1 MIYPDTLV
9 PFSRPL
15 KVIPSAGPNL
25 PDSRGWRRPPTTNR
39 RYLRVSTQA
48 EFSGFMRRLSREQ
61 PSYLTLDT
69 EFSDFRDLQLIQV
82 GLPQG
87 DAYVLDPM
95 RTGVDLSAFA
105 NVLADPFILKIF
117 HAPAQDLRILQS
129 FFGVQTFPV
138 FDTQVVALRQG
149 LTSRS
154 GGPIGYGDLVEAL
167 LGIRLDKSLQQS
179 DWSSPTLTT
188 QQLDYAAL
196 DVIHLRDVY
205 IHLISPY
212 F

>member
-1 MIYPDTLV
+1 MIYPNTLV

-15 KVIPSAGPNL
+15 STIPSET
-25 PDSRGWRRPPTTNR
+25 DSSGWRRPPTTNR

-48 EFSGFMRRLSREQ
+48 EFRSFMRRLARDQ
-61 PSYLTLDT
+61 PSYLTIDT
-69 EFSDFRDLQLIQV
+69 EFSDFRDLQLVQV

-87 DAYVLDPM
+87 DAYILDPV
-95 RTGVDLSAFA
+95 RTTVNISAFA
-105 NVLADPFILKIF
+105 NVLDDPFILKIF

-129 FFGVQTFPV
+129 FFGVQTYPV
-138 FDTQVVALRQG
+138 FDTQVVAFRQG

-154 GGPIGYGDLVEAL
+154 AGPIGYGDLVERL
-167 LGIRLDKSLQQS
+167 LGIKLDKTLQCS
-179 DWSSPTLTT
+179 DWSSSTLTT

-205 IHLISPY
+205 IRLISPC